1 MADGILRR
9 VMAPFV
15 APPVFDFWAQKVNR
29 TLSWERPLARVVG
42 RRVTA
47 RGVVTLQLRAN
58 RHFRGFQAGQHVPVS
73 VEVDGVRMTRT
84 YSPVTPWRADG
95 RLSITVK
102 AVAGGKVSNA
112 LLNDVAVGDV
122 LELGPAFGDMVLPA
136 DAASRRWLLV
146 AGGSG
151 ITPLMCLLRAL
162 LAENPEADITLM
174 QWARERVDLC
184 FSDEFARLQARHA
197 NLRVVPV
204 LTRETRLLPTE
215 QTGRPDDALFR
226 AQMPDLGNRS
236 VRACGPWGFV
246 DAVRSLLA
254 GHCADFASESFTP
267 PPANVSAGE
276 AVTVTLALS
285 GRQLQ
290 VPSGVPLLESL
301 EAAGLQPEHGCRM
314 GVCNTCVCNKRDGS
328 TEHVHSARRDDEAG
342 PVRLCVSAPR
352 SDITLE
358 L

>member
-1 MADGILRR
+1 
-9 VMAPFV
+9 MAPFV

-112 LLNDVAVGDV
+112 LLHDVAVGDV

-174 QWARERVDLC
+174 QWARE
-184 FSDEFARLQARHA
+184 
-197 NLRVVPV
+197 
-204 LTRETRLLPTE
+204 LLPTE